1 MAQPFELDGA
11 MKCALRPFGRAVS
24 PFLTPSTR
32 VERLIR
38 TQSSTEP
45 ALPCSSGMFQCEA
58 TSIRRASGKSSR
70 ISRPRANVS
79 TEGSW

>member
-11 MKCALRPFGRAVS
+11 MKWALRPFGREAR

-58 TSIRRASGKSSR
+58 TSIRLAGPNRSR
-70 ISRPRANVS
+70 ISRPR
-79 TEGSW
+79 G